1 MIIMKLLVL
10 LLLIAWTPAQT
21 FLSSTSGTI
30 SFYSEAP
37 LEKIEAKN
45 KKFVVKYDPSSGKIE
60 ATVLMKG
67 FEFKKALMQEH
78 FNENYVES
86 DKYPKSFFTGSVN
99 TQEIS
104 LLKNQVYD
112 VLASGTITL
121 HGVSQKVSVPG
132 SISVKDRSLSLKAVF
147 DIRLADYK
155 IKIPAVVRN
164 NIGKT
169 VTITIVADHFK

>member
-1 MIIMKLLVL
+1 MHISSCHRGFS
-10 LLLIAWTPAQT
+10 PAQT
-21 FLSSTSGTI
+21 LLTSTTGTI

-37 LEKIEAKN
+37 LEKIEARN
-45 KKFVVKYDPSSGKIE
+45 RKFVVKYDPSSGKIE

-104 LLKNQVYD
+104 LLKNNVYN
-112 VLASGTITL
+112 VLASGTLTL

-132 SISVKDRSLSLKAVF
+132 SITIKDGSLSLKAVF
-147 DIRLADYK
+147 DIQLADYK
-155 IKIPAVVRN
+155 IKIPTVVRN